1 MSPKMTKNE
10 KKITEGRLEKRRE
23 VLREEKLLTK

>member
-10 KKITEGRLEKRRE
+10 KKITEDRLEKRRE